1 MNVVQQSVAKAQ
13 KHDHTQA
20 PLVDA
25 IRAYNTGDHLSMHVP
40 GHKQGRGI
48 DPQTLQDLGL
58 DAFRSDITM
67 LNGLDDRSESWGV
80 QPAAEQLA
88 ADAWGADQSFFL
100 VNGSSLSMQVALASV
115 CSPGDEVIVARN
127 VHKSVINGL
136 IVVGARPIFLQPALD
151 DELEVAHTPTPDAL
165 RQTFERHPGA
175 RAAVIVCPTYYG
187 VGADTR
193 SLADVCH
200 EFDRPL
206 MVDDAWGAHFRF
218 HPEFPEDSL
227 SCGADL
233 AVSSVHKTLNGL
245 SQASILN
252 IQGPRIDPTVISYR
266 VGLLE
271 TTSTNSMILA
281 SIDATRR
288 LLVQHGEQLYTRLLE
303 VLRPARA
310 EIDELP
316 GLSVL
321 GREVVGRPGAYGL
334 DETKIV
340 VDVLQLGMSGY
351 EASDYLR
358 GEHGVCVE
366 LQDRR
371 RVMAAVTLADD
382 AETLH
387 RLVEGFRGLSRQARP
402 HVPTSHGRPPA
413 PRPTELATE
422 CVMRPRDA
430 YFGQAEHIPLH
441 EAEGRIAA
449 ENPSPYPPGIPIV
462 VCGERITRPIIEY
475 LATDV
480 AAGALLADTADSSLE
495 TIRVVAGEPAA

>member
-1 MNVVQQSVAKAQ
+1 MNVVQESVSQAK
-13 KHDHTQA
+13 KLDHSRA
-20 PLVDA
+20 PLVEA
-25 IRAYNTGDHLSMHVP
+25 IRAFNAANHLSMHVP

-48 DPQTLQDLGL
+48 DPQTLLDLGL
-58 DAFRSDITM
+58 DAFRSDVTT
-67 LNGLDDRSESWGV
+67 LNGIDDRKESWGV

-100 VNGSSLSMQVALASV
+100 VNGSSLSMQVALTTV

-136 IVVGARPIFLQPALD
+136 IVIGARPVFLQPGLD

-165 RQTFERHPGA
+165 QQTFERHPGA

-187 VGADTR
+187 VSADTR
-193 SLADVCH
+193 ALADVCH
-200 EFDRPL
+200 AFDRPL
-206 MVDDAWGAHFRF
+206 VVDDAWGAHFRF
-218 HPEFPEDSL
+218 HPDFPEDSL
-227 SCGADL
+227 SCGADI
-233 AVSSVHKTLNGL
+233 AVSSIHKTLNGL
-245 SQASILN
+245 SQASVLFM
-252 IQGPRIDPTVISYR
+252 QGQRVDPTVISYR

-271 TTSTNSMILA
+271 TTSTNSLILA

-288 LLVQHGEQLYTRLLE
+288 LLTLHGHELYTRLLE
-303 VLRPARA
+303 VLRAARA

-321 GREVVGRPGAYGL
+321 GHEVVGRPGAYGL

-340 VDVLQLGMSGY
+340 VDVLGLGMSGY

-358 GEHGVCVE
+358 AHHRLCVE
-366 LQDRR
+366 LHDRR
-371 RVMAAVTLADD
+371 RVMAVVTLADD

-387 RLVEGFRGLSRQARP
+387 RLVEAFRDLARQARP
-402 HVPTSHGRPPA
+402 HNGGTRGRPPA
-413 PRPTELATE
+413 PLPTELVTD

-430 YFGQAEHIPLH
+430 YFGPAEHVPLA
-441 EAEGRIAA
+441 ESEGRIAA
-449 ENPSPYPPGIPIV
+449 ENPSPYPPGIPVV

-475 LATDV
+475 LGTDL
-480 AAGALLADTADSSLE
+480 AAGAMLADTADESLE
-495 TIRVVAGEPAA
+495 TIRVVANQ